1 MAAVRKLPLSETL
14 ITKIQQH
21 VKLHCEVFASDT
33 VDLETFGKVPG
44 GRILSDSVNWP
55 VREAFEYFHHLGTGR
70 LTGTVFKVLE
80 REYFGIGI
88 NQSSISFSFTIDD
101 RIRSELPAMLD
112 VYAQIY
118 DAENRVRFFLH
129 QKLQDKYGPNFVS
142 HLPTHVRDR
151 IEHEKLRHHNYVID
165 PLRGELAFAHLSD
178 LKRIIDANEDFV
190 ADNQVRSV
198 LLQKLEYL
206 NSIRHLASH
215 NNLILPAEIM
225 HIRDNCEL
233 ICLIIGTGTLGLA
246 PFSPYPVGSKTD
258 KRTAGR
264 ETAANTS
271 EVETELV

>member
-1 MAAVRKLPLSETL
+1 MAAVRKLPLSKTL
-14 ITKIQQH
+14 LTKIQQH
-21 VKLHCEVFASDT
+21 VRLHCEVFSSDT
-33 VDLETFGKVPG
+33 VDLVTFGKVPG

-55 VREAFEYFHHLGTGR
+55 IREAFDYFHHLGTGR
-70 LTGTVFKVLE
+70 LDGSVFKVLE

-88 NQSSISFSFTIDD
+88 NQSSITFSFTIDD

-151 IEHEKLRHHNYVID
+151 IEHEKLRHHSYVID
-165 PLRGELAFAHLSD
+165 SLRGDLAFAHLSD
-178 LKRIIDANEDFV
+178 LKRIIDANEEFV
-190 ADNQVRSV
+190 ADNQIRLV
-198 LLQKLEYL
+198 LLQKLDYL

-225 HIRDNCEL
+225 YIRDHCEL
-233 ICLIIGTGTLGLA
+233 IRLIIGTGTLGLS
-246 PFSPYPVGSKTD
+246 PFTPTPSGSKTNSRPAQPD
-258 KRTAGR
+258 
-264 ETAANTS
+264 TAAKTV
-271 EVETELV
+271 ELETELV

>member
-33 VDLETFGKVPG
+33 VDLETFGKVRG

-55 VREAFEYFHHLGTGR
+55 IREAFEYFHHLGTGR
-70 LTGTVFKVLE
+70 LSGSTFKVLE

-101 RIRSELPAMLD
+101 RIQSELPVMLD
-112 VYAQIY
+112 AYAQIY

-129 QKLQDKYGPNFVS
+129 QKLQDKYGPKFVS

-151 IEHEKLRHHNYVID
+151 IEHEKLRQHNYVID
-165 PLRGELAFAHLSD
+165 PLRGDLEFAHLSD
-178 LKRIIDANEDFV
+178 LKRIIDANEEFV

-198 LLQKLEYL
+198 LQQKLDYL

-215 NNLILPAEIM
+215 NNLILPVEIM
-225 HIRDNCEL
+225 HIRDCCEL
-233 ICLIIGTGTLGLA
+233 IRLIIGTGTLGVT
-246 PFSPYPVGSKTD
+246 PFSPPPAGSKTD
-258 KRTAGR
+258 DRTAGR
-264 ETAANTS
+264 EKVENTV